1 MFYRIKTKIKNSK
14 VCIKHTLEYRII
26 VPSRLL
32 IFGFFSNP
40 PPPPFIP
47 TPPPPPLLIF
57 ENFKSEI
64 ETFSQ
69 RLLSF
74 TPKRVK
80 VGWLFP
86 HHLFLSRVKKE
97 EIALPQMF
105 SKTELFS
112 FLKIVTQI

>member
-32 IFGFFSNP
+32 IFGFFS
-40 PPPPFIP
+40 
-47 TPPPPPLLIF
+47 TPPPPPPPLLLIF

>member
-32 IFGFFSNP
+32 IFGFF
-40 PPPPFIP
+40 P
-47 TPPPPPLLIF
+47 TPPPLLLIF

-97 EIALPQMF
+97 EIALPSE
-105 SKTELFS
+105 SKFLFS
-112 FLKIVTQI
+112 NVFENRTIFLS

>member
-40 PPPPFIP
+40 PPL
-47 TPPPPPLLIF
+47 LLIF

-80 VGWLFP
+80 VGWLF
-86 HHLFLSRVKKE
+86 LSRVKKE
-97 EIALPQMF
+97 EIALPSE
-105 SKTELFS
+105 SKFLFS
-112 FLKIVTQI
+112 NVFENRTIFLS

>member
-1 MFYRIKTKIKNSK
+1 MHKAYSRVPHNRP
-14 VCIKHTLEYRII
+14 LPI
-26 VPSRLL
+26 VNFW
-32 IFGFFSNP
+32 IFFHP
-40 PPPPFIP
+40 PPPL
-47 TPPPPPLLIF
+47 LLIF

>member
-1 MFYRIKTKIKNSK
+1 MHKAYSRVPHNRP
-14 VCIKHTLEYRII
+14 LPI
-26 VPSRLL
+26 VNFW
-32 IFGFFSNP
+32 IFFQP
-40 PPPPFIP
+40 P
-47 TPPPPPLLIF
+47 PPPPPLLIF